1 MEPTPK
7 LSRDEYIQQMR
18 QKMEEILGQVAD
30 AINEAP
36 PGFIISGSEEKVRD
50 LFADLREQA
59 YEKGVQMRINAAEA
73 AFPPPKDAG
82 TGKAKRNKGRQDF
95 TVLTINGRVRL
106 WRRRW
111 FSPEEGTTTP
121 LDQWLDT
128 VESTISLGVREMACR
143 LNGDG
148 KNFDKA
154 AANLSRTA
162 QIKLSGET
170 LRVLVETEG
179 KRVLQAQRSGELAI
193 DWSAADCQ
201 TEQKTTRLYFG
212 SDGVMVPLVTDAE
225 KKLRRRKV
233 KEKRRQRGG
242 KARPLAPRKEGAD
255 QHYKEFKI
263 VAFYDE
269 TQEHRL
275 VSGTRGD
282 HEAAGRLMRREAS
295 RIRFDLADEKVG
307 NVDGSSW
314 IRNQV
319 KRQCLPVD
327 DLGLDFYHLS
337 ENAHKAR
344 REIYGEDDEAGQQW
358 ADKLMHTFKHGGYEP
373 TWQQLLEWRVGLR
386 RGQRPAADRLLNY
399 VSERREMIKYP
410 EFIAKGWQIGSGPT
424 EATCKTLTAR
434 LKGSGMRWDAD
445 NAEAL
450 MALEALTQS
459 GQWDLYWKSR
469 LRPTG

>member
-1 MEPTPK
+1 M
-7 LSRDEYIQQMR
+7 
-18 QKMEEILGQVAD
+18 
-30 AINEAP
+30 
-36 PGFIISGSEEKVRD
+36 
-50 LFADLREQA
+50 
-59 YEKGVQMRINAAEA
+59 
-73 AFPPPKDAG
+73 
-82 TGKAKRNKGRQDF
+82 
-95 TVLTINGRVRL
+95 LTINGRVRL
-106 WRRRW
+106 LRRRW
-111 FSPEEGTTTP
+111 HSPGEGTTTP
-121 LDQWLDT
+121 LDEWLDT

-154 AANLSRTA
+154 ATNLDRTA
-162 QIKLSGET
+162 QVKLSGET
-170 LRVLVETEG
+170 LRLLVEAEG
-179 KRVLQAQRSGELAI
+179 RRVLEAQRSGQLPL
-193 DWSAADCQ
+193 DWSAVDCQ
-201 TEQKTTRLYFG
+201 TEEKTTRVYFG
-212 SDGVMVPLVTDAE
+212 SDGVTVPIVTDEE
-225 KKLRRRKV
+225 KRSRRQKV
-233 KEKRRQRGG
+233 KQKRRQRGK
-242 KARPLAPRKEGAD
+242 KARPLPPRKTGAD
-255 QHYKEFKI
+255 QSYKEFKI

-282 HEAAGRLMRREAS
+282 HEAAGRLMRREAA
-295 RIRFDLADEKVG
+295 RIRLDLADEKVG
-307 NVDGSSW
+307 NVDGSPW

-319 KRQCLPVD
+319 QRQCLPLD

-344 REIYGEDDEAGQQW
+344 RDIYGEDDDAGNQW
-358 ADKLMHTFKHGGYEP
+358 VDKLLHTFKHGGYEP

-386 RGQRPAADRLLNY
+386 RGQRQAADRLLNY

-410 EFIAKGWQIGSGPT
+410 EFLAKGWQIGSGPT

-434 LKGSGMRWDAD
+434 LKGSGMRWDAE

-459 GQWDLYWKSR
+459 GQWDLYWRSQ